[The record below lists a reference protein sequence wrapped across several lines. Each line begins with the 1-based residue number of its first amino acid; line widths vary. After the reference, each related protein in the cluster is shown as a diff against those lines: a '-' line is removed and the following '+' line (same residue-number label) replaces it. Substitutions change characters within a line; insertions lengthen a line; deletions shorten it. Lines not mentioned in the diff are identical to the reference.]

1 VIRAAIADRHMPRD
15 ITERV
20 RLPRGRKASAAMTIP
35 TAEQV
40 GELIRAADDGFAAL
54 IAVCA
59 FGGLRLGEV
68 SALKLSDVNF
78 LRRELHVRR
87 QVQWPGDGTAEIRA
101 QVRQ

>member
-1 VIRAAIADRHMPRD
+1 
-15 ITERV
+15 
-20 RLPRGRKASAAMTIP
+20 MTIP